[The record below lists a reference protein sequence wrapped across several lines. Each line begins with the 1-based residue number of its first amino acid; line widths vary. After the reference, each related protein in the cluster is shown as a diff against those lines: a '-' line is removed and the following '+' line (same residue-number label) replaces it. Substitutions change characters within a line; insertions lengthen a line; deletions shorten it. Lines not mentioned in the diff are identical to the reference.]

1 MMKRLSSTK
10 FTLHLHSHSKFS
22 LVQKTEEN
30 TSYLKRINRKLL
42 TMDQDSKY
50 KRVLE
55 NSTFIKEIVQTKSKE
70 EWLQT
75 QVLVLEYQQNKLVTV
90 TTMFDTKSLTSADNV
105 VTKTV
110 ESPDYEEVLKVLHL
124 KEVNAKKDRQAEMN
138 QDQAPAQGDGDQNA
152 GVDMEEERHGV
163 GARNARGPE
172 AERPAATLRNGE
184 NPEEEAM
191 EHGDVGGNG
200 NLEVDS
206 DPEWQEA
213 IQRATLAL
221 KGKLTTKNKKK
232 KKTKDQ

>member
-1 MMKRLSSTK
+1 MNRLSSTK

-75 QVLVLEYQQNKLVTV
+75 QVLVHEYQQNKLVTV
-90 TTMFDTKSLTSADNV
+90 TTMFDTKSLTSANNV
-105 VTKTV
+105 VTKTQ
-110 ESPDYEEVLKVLHL
+110 EIPDYEEVLKVLHL
-124 KEVNAKKDRQAEMN
+124 KEVNGKRDRQAEMN
-138 QDQAPAQGDGDQNA
+138 HAQAPAQGDGDQNA
-152 GVDMEEERHGV
+152 GVDMAAQRHGV
-163 GARNARGPE
+163 GAKGPE
-172 AERPAATLRNGE
+172 VETPAATLRNGE

-213 IQRATLAL
+213 IQRAGLAL

-232 KKTKDQ
+232 KKTQDQ

>member
-1 MMKRLSSTK
+1 MMNRLSSTK

-90 TTMFDTKSLTSADNV
+90 TTMFDTKSLTSANNV
-105 VTKTV
+105 VTKTQ
-110 ESPDYEEVLKVLHL
+110 EIPDYEEVLKVLHL
-124 KEVNAKKDRQAEMN
+124 KEVNGKRDRQAEMN
-138 QDQAPAQGDGDQNA
+138 HAQAPAQGDGDQNA
-152 GVDMEEERHGV
+152 GVDMEEQRRGV
-163 GARNARGPE
+163 GAKGPE

-191 EHGDVGGNG
+191 EHGDVGGN
-200 NLEVDS
+200 LEVDS

-213 IQRATLAL
+213 IQRASLAL

>member
-1 MMKRLSSTK
+1 MKRLSSTK
-10 FTLHLHSHSKFS
+10 FTLHLQSHSKFS

-50 KRVLE
+50 KRVLA

-75 QVLVLEYQQNKLVTV
+75 QVLVHEYQQNKLVTV

-124 KEVNAKKDRQAEMN
+124 KEVNAKKGRQAEMN

-152 GVDMEEERHGV
+152 GVDMEAQRHGV
-163 GARNARGPE
+163 GAKGPE

-213 IQRATLAL
+213 IQRAGLAL

-232 KKTKDQ
+232 KKTQDQ